1 LREKEVK
8 IEKLVYFISVQ
19 KQRITEL
26 EKEIIKIPQSMVFL
40 VKFNFFRNLLRRN
53 LPFLTLILS
62 LVRIKTFQKA
72 KRGHTR

>member
-40 VKFNFFRNLLRRN
+40 VKINFFRNLSRIN

-62 LVRIKTFQKA
+62 LIRIQTFQKA